1 MPDQTLDQLPEEIVP
16 SDADLLYVVRNG
28 ADRKILRGAL
38 VDGLAPEARSILTA
52 GGLSG
57 GGDLSA
63 NRTLALDLAGL
74 AEDTAPDPGADYVV
88 TQDASAGVPRRVR
101 IDRLPAS
108 GTGSAQATFASVAVP
123 GQSTVTATQA
133 GQTLTLSN
141 GANVAI
147 TTNATTNTV
156 TVAAT
161 GLVPA
166 TRSVSAG
173 AGLAGGGT
181 LAADR
186 AVSLNIAGQSEDV
199 APVLANHY
207 LITHDTAAGAF
218 RRIRASLLGGGT
230 YVLPAATSSVLGG
243 VRVGAGLSVD
253 VNGLLAAT
261 YALPTATA
269 SALGGVKVGA
279 GLAVDSGGVLSA
291 ALPVA
296 SSTTLGGVR
305 VGAGLSS
312 TGTGVLS
319 VNFPAA
325 YSLPV
330 AGASVLGGVKVGA
343 GLAIDGTGILSATG
357 GGGGGGGT
365 FATQAEA
372 EAGTSTTTYMSPA
385 RTREALTSYAAANE
399 LTGTDGQVVRFNAA
413 GDAVAANNTR
423 AVMVPVFAES
433 AAVATGTAIRKFR
446 WPVGLRLTQVEV
458 YTPTPGSTATT
469 VDVAVGSSIF
479 NAPPSVAG
487 GSSATTVT
495 AFAQATV
502 AKAAV
507 CEIAVTAAG
516 TGARGLWVTFTGIET

>member
-38 VDGLAPEARSILTA
+38 VDGLAPETRSILTA

-74 AEDTAPDPGADYVV
+74 PEDTAPDPGADYVV

-269 SALGGVKVGA
+269 S
-279 GLAVDSGGVLSA
+279 
-291 ALPVA
+291 
-296 SSTTLGGVR
+296 
-305 VGAGLSS
+305 
-312 TGTGVLS
+312 
-319 VNFPAA
+319 
-325 YSLPV
+325 
-330 AGASVLGGVKVGA
+330 VLGGVKVGP
-343 GLAIDGTGILSATG
+343 GLAIDGTGILSATGG

-458 YTPTPGSTATT
+458 YTPTPGSTATA

-507 CEIAVTAAG
+507 CEISVTAAG